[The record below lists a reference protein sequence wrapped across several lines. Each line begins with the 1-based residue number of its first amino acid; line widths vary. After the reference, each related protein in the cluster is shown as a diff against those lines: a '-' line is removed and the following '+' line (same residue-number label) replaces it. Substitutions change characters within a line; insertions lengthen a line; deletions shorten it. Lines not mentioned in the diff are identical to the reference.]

1 MFLSDMTV
9 LPAMQ
14 AACEF
19 GLLSEEY
26 QVTNGLVGLR
36 CRSFTGEGQR
46 LSALVGGDDHRAL
59 AALRVRAI
67 R

>member
-1 MFLSDMTV
+1 
-9 LPAMQ
+9 MQ

-19 GLLSEEY
+19 GLLSKEGISGHTRY
-26 QVTNGLVGLR
+26 GLARAARSGRQALQVKDHLLD
-36 CRSFTGEGQR
+36 
-46 LSALVGGDDHRAL
+46 ALIGGDDHRAL